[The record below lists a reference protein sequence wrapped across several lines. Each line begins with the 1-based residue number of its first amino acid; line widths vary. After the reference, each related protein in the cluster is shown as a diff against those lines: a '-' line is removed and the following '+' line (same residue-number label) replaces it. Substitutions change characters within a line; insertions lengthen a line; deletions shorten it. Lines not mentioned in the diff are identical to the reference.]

1 MKFWKLATI
10 AILVLVFLSGNVSAA
25 EPLVQ
30 ATISVYPTTISPG
43 NDGYI
48 QLTLRNSGTLPATRI
63 RVSSVSWDRMIIPYG
78 TWVGDI
84 GALGV
89 GDSSISLYKFSVSS
103 NASSGLYTVT
113 FNIEY
118 CQDSYCKTINPNAII
133 TVQSPSV
140 VELISINP
148 TSLKL
153 GEKANITFTIANK
166 GSSQINNVVFTWSSP
181 NNAILPLGSDNR
193 IIIPAINTNSFY
205 EIPVEVSVS
214 PNAVPGLYSLSIS
227 IQYQDKTGANQSI
240 SSVAGIEIGGETD
253 FDVSVQESTSTL
265 TTLAITNIGTTT
277 AYSTVVRIPQQE
289 NFRVVGSSSSVLGN
303 LNAGDYTLVSF
314 QILPTRNFTQGTG
327 RKLLVEIYYTDAVG
341 IRRVVEKD
349 VEIGLLSNTTFTRA
363 RTITQFQSPLSN
375 GLLYIIIGIVGI
387 LCVILFLKA
396 RKWIKR
402 KK

>member
-10 AILVLVFLSGNVSAA
+10 AILTLVFLGENVLAA

-48 QLTLRNSGTLPATRI
+48 QLTLRNSGTLPANRI
-63 RVSSVSWDRMIIPYG
+63 SISSVSWDRMIIPYG

-89 GDSSISLYKFSVSS
+89 GDSLISLYKFSVSN

-166 GSSQINNVVFTWSSP
+166 GSSQINNVIFTWSTQG
-181 NNAILPLGSDNR
+181 NAILPLGSDNR
-193 IIIPAINTNSFY
+193 IIIPVINANSFY

-214 PNAVPGLYSLSIS
+214 PNAIPGLYSLSIS

-240 SSVAGIEIGGETD
+240 SSVAGIEVGGETD

-289 NFRVVGSSSSVLGN
+289 NFRVIGTSSNVLGN
-303 LNAGDYTLVSF
+303 LNAGDYTLASF
-314 QILPTRNFTQGTG
+314 QILPTRNFTQGAN
-327 RKLLVEIYYTDAVG
+327 RKLLVEISYTDAVG

-349 VEIGLLSNTTFTRA
+349 VEIGMFLNTTLTRT
-363 RTITQFQSPLSN
+363 RTTQFQAPLSN
-375 GLLYIIIGIVGI
+375 GLLYIIIGIIGI
-387 LCVILFLKA
+387 ICVILFFQA

>member
-1 MKFWKLATI
+1 MKSWKLVPLV
-10 AILVLVFLSGNVSAA
+10 ILMFLLLNEKAMAA
-25 EPLVQ
+25 EPLIQ
-30 ATISVYPTTISPG
+30 ATLSVYPTTISPG

-48 QLTLRNSGTLPATRI
+48 QLMLRNTGTLPSNRI
-63 RVSSVSWDRMIIPYG
+63 RISSVSWDRMIIPYG
-78 TWVGDI
+78 TWVGDV

-89 GDSSISLYKFSVSS
+89 GDSSISLYKFSVSN

-118 CQDSYCKTINPNAII
+118 CQDSYCKTISPNAII

-140 VELISINP
+140 VEVNSIKP

-153 GEKANITFTIANK
+153 GEKANITFTITNK
-166 GSSQINNVVFTWSSP
+166 GNSQINNVVFTWSSSG
-181 NNAILPLGSDNR
+181 NVILPVGSDNR
-193 IIIPAINTNSFY
+193 IIIPTIYADSFY

-214 PNAVPGLYSLSIS
+214 PNAAPGLYSLSIS
-227 IQYQDKTGANQSI
+227 IQYQDKSGINQSI
-240 SSVAGIEIGGETD
+240 NSVAGIEIGGETD

-314 QILPTRNFTQGTG
+314 QILPTRNFTQGTS
-327 RKLLVEIYYTDAVG
+327 RKLLVEISYTDAVG

-349 VEIGLLSNTTFTRA
+349 VEIGLFLNTTFTRA
-363 RTITQFQSPLSN
+363 RTTQFQAPLSN
-375 GLLYIIIGIVGI
+375 GLLYIIIGMAGIV
-387 LCVILFLKA
+387 CVILFLKA
-396 RKWIKR
+396 RKWMRR

>member
-10 AILVLVFLSGNVSAA
+10 AILTLVFLGENVLAA

-48 QLTLRNSGTLPATRI
+48 QLTLRNSGTLPANRI
-63 RVSSVSWDRMIIPYG
+63 SISSVSWDRMIIPYG

-89 GDSSISLYKFSVSS
+89 GDSLISLYKFSVSN

-166 GSSQINNVVFTWSSP
+166 GSSQINNVIFTWSTQG
-181 NNAILPLGSDNR
+181 NAILPLGSDNR
-193 IIIPAINTNSFY
+193 IIIPVINANSFY

-214 PNAVPGLYSLSIS
+214 PNAIPGLYSLSIS

-240 SSVAGIEIGGETD
+240 SSVAGIEVGGETD

-289 NFRVVGSSSSVLGN
+289 NFRVIGTSSNVLGN
-303 LNAGDYTLVSF
+303 LNAGDYTLASF
-314 QILPTRNFTQGTG
+314 QILPTRNFTQGAN
-327 RKLLVEIYYTDAVG
+327 RKLLVEISYTDAVG

-349 VEIGLLSNTTFTRA
+349 VEIGMFLNTTFTRT
-363 RTITQFQSPLSN
+363 RTTQFQAPLSN
-375 GLLYIIIGIVGI
+375 GLLYIIIGIIGI
-387 LCVILFLKA
+387 ICVILFFQA

>member
-1 MKFWKLATI
+1 
-10 AILVLVFLSGNVSAA
+10 
-25 EPLVQ
+25 
-30 ATISVYPTTISPG
+30 
-43 NDGYI
+43 
-48 QLTLRNSGTLPATRI
+48 
-63 RVSSVSWDRMIIPYG
+63 
-78 TWVGDI
+78 
-84 GALGV
+84 
-89 GDSSISLYKFSVSS
+89 
-103 NASSGLYTVT
+103 
-113 FNIEY
+113 
-118 CQDSYCKTINPNAII
+118 
-133 TVQSPSV
+133 
-140 VELISINP
+140 LISINP

-205 EIPVEVSVS
+205 EIPLEVSVS

>member
-1 MKFWKLATI
+1 MKFWKLVVI
-10 AILVLVFLSGNVSAA
+10 VILISAFLSRNVLAA
-25 EPLVQ
+25 EPLIQ
-30 ATISVYPTTISPG
+30 ATISVYPAQISPG

-48 QLTLRNSGTLPATRI
+48 QLTLRNSGTLPANRI

-78 TWVGDI
+78 TWIGDI

-89 GDSSISLYKFSVSS
+89 GDSSISLYKFSVSN

-140 VELISINP
+140 VELSSIRP
-148 TSLKL
+148 ASLKL

-166 GSSQINNVVFTWSSP
+166 GSSQINNVVFTWSSQG
-181 NNAILPLGSDNR
+181 NVILPLGSDNR
-193 IIIPAINTNSFY
+193 IIIPTINANSFY

-214 PNAVPGLYSLSIS
+214 PNALPGLYSLSIS
-227 IQYQDKTGANQSI
+227 IQYQDKTGTSQNI

-303 LNAGDYTLVSF
+303 LNAGDYTLASF
-314 QILPTRNFTQGTG
+314 QILSTRNFTQGTS

-349 VEIGLLSNTTFTRA
+349 VEIGLFSNTTFTRT
-363 RTITQFQSPLSN
+363 RTPTQFQAPLSN

-387 LCVILFLKA
+387 VCVILFLKL
-396 RKWIKR
+396 RKWMKR

>member
-1 MKFWKLATI
+1 MKFWKLSAI
-10 AILVLVFLSGNVSAA
+10 AILVLVFSSENVLAA
-25 EPLVQ
+25 EPLIQ
-30 ATISVYPTTISPG
+30 ATISVYPTAISPG

-48 QLTLRNSGTLPATRI
+48 QLTLRNTGTLPANRI
-63 RVSSVSWDRMIIPYG
+63 RISSVSWDKMIIPYG

-84 GALGV
+84 GALNV

-103 NASSGLYTVT
+103 KASSGLYTVT

-140 VELISINP
+140 IELSSIKP
-148 TSLKL
+148 ASLKL
-153 GEKANITFTIANK
+153 GEKTNITFTIANK
-166 GSSQINNVVFTWSSP
+166 GSSQINNVIFTWSSP
-181 NNAILPLGSDNR
+181 NNVILPLGSDNR
-193 IIIPAINTNSFY
+193 IIIPVIDANSFY

-214 PNAVPGLYSLSIS
+214 PNAVPGLYSLSIF
-227 IQYQDKTGANQSI
+227 IQYQDKTGANQNI
-240 SSVAGIEIGGETD
+240 SSVAGIEVGGETD

-303 LNAGDYTLVSF
+303 LNAGDYTLASF
-314 QILPTRNFTQGTG
+314 QILPSRNFTQGIS

-341 IRRVVEKD
+341 IRRVVEKE
-349 VEIGLLSNTTFTRA
+349 VEIGLFLNTTFSRI
-363 RTITQFQSPLSN
+363 RTPTQLQAPLRN

-387 LCVILFLKA
+387 VLVILFFKA
-396 RKWIKR
+396 RKWIRR

>member
-10 AILVLVFLSGNVSAA
+10 AILTLVFLGENVLAA

-48 QLTLRNSGTLPATRI
+48 QLTLRNSGTLPANRI
-63 RVSSVSWDRMIIPYG
+63 SISSVSWDRMIIPYG

-89 GDSSISLYKFSVSS
+89 GDSLISLYKFSVSN

-166 GSSQINNVVFTWSSP
+166 GSSQINNVIFTWSTQG
-181 NNAILPLGSDNR
+181 NAILPLGSDNR
-193 IIIPAINTNSFY
+193 IIIPVINANSFY

-214 PNAVPGLYSLSIS
+214 PNAIPGLYSLSIS

-240 SSVAGIEIGGETD
+240 SSVAGIEVGGETD

-289 NFRVVGSSSSVLGN
+289 NFRVIGTSSNVLGN
-303 LNAGDYTLVSF
+303 LNAGDYTLASF
-314 QILPTRNFTQGTG
+314 QILPTRNFTQDAN
-327 RKLLVEIYYTDAVG
+327 RKLLVEISYTDAVG

-349 VEIGLLSNTTFTRA
+349 VEIGMFLNTTFTRT
-363 RTITQFQSPLSN
+363 RTTQFQAPLSN
-375 GLLYIIIGIVGI
+375 GLLYIIIGIIGI
-387 LCVILFLKA
+387 ICVILFFQA